1 MDYVLYQTADLAYVC
16 VCVCAFGFMAYVASA
31 SDPRQSLN
39 SPLSCDFC
47 MDALAC
53 MVHQTDY

>member
-1 MDYVLYQTADLAYVC
+1 MDYVLYQTDDLA
-16 VCVCAFGFMAYVASA
+16 CVCAFGFMAYVASA